1 MEDSR
6 MNNKIGVI
14 EVNTPPEGYK
24 KSLKSRLI
32 VAAILVAILV
42 PAIAL
47 GGWVYFFTIMAF
59 LLVGITEI
67 IRAPRKKYNWII
79 YFTTYIIVLAYVY
92 WMFAKQNLNKFFSDP
107 ENFSFSLENYY
118 QRFEVS
124 IIGIV
129 SSLIVYCIEGL
140 VDKNFNFDD
149 VAYFFF
155 MTLLVG
161 IGFQSFYFLRYY
173 PFSMAYDAQSVNAT
187 WNGIVYNQDL
197 IKDIGFKFL
206 GSTELLVFSVLIPII
221 NDVAAYFGGI
231 YFGKHKLNERVSPKK
246 TWEGFFF
253 GWAFGFAVPFAF
265 GMIMAACGLPIL
277 PSLTVEKWYWLFV
290 ICLIG
295 PLLAN
300 VGDLTFSLIKRYY
313 KIKDYGDILRGHGG
327 ILDRVD
333 SIIFACIG
341 IVMLLIFIYNSWNI
355 LA

>member
-1 MEDSR
+1 MS
-6 MNNKIGVI
+6 KKVGVI

-32 VAAILVAILV
+32 VAGILLAIIV
-42 PAIAL
+42 PSIVI
-47 GGWVYFFTIMAF
+47 GGWVYFIAILAF
-59 LLVGITEI
+59 LLFGTAEI
-67 IRAPRKKYNWII
+67 IRAPRKKYNWTV
-79 YFTTYIIVLAYVY
+79 YVTTYIIVLAYVY
-92 WMFAKQNLNKFFSDP
+92 WMFAKQNINSYLNNPDGFQ
-107 ENFSFSLENYY
+107 FSLENYY

-124 IIGIV
+124 IIGIA
-129 SSLIVYCIEGL
+129 SSLLVYCVEGL

-161 IGFQSFYFLRYY
+161 IGFQSFYFLRYF
-173 PFSMAYDAQSVNAT
+173 PFSKAYDANSAQVL
-187 WNGIVYNQDL
+187 WNGITYNKDL
-197 IKDIGFKFL
+197 LTNVGFKFL
-206 GSTELLVFSVLIPII
+206 GSTELLVYAAMIPIF

-246 TWEGFFF
+246 TWEGFAW
-253 GWAFGFAVPFAF
+253 GWGISFALSFAF

-277 PSLTVEKWYWLFV
+277 PSLTLDKWYWIFV
-290 ICLIG
+290 ISFLG
-295 PLLAN
+295 PLLADI
-300 VGDLTFSLIKRYY
+300 GDLTFSLIKRYY
-313 KIKDYGDILRGHGG
+313 SIKDYGDILRGHGG

-341 IVMLLIFIYNSWNI
+341 IAMLLIFINNSWNI